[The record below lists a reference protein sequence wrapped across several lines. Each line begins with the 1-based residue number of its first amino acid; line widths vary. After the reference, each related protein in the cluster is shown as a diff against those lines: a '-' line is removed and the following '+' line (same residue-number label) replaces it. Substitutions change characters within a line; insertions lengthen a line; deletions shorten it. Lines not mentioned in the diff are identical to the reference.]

1 MNPEKRLGEA
11 EKQLRLFKE
20 AAALEAD
27 QEDQSPVETGETAY
41 TKLTTK
47 VKRGTGTRDQDTTK
61 IVTRHPD
68 PQEAAV
74 RHQKSLQAVRSAAAT
89 ARSIDPEETD
99 E

>member
-1 MNPEKRLGEA
+1 MTDDFDPLT
-11 EKQLRLFKE
+11 QV
-20 AAALEAD
+20 
-27 QEDQSPVETGETAY
+27 PTPETAY

-68 PQEAAV
+68 PEEAAR
-74 RHQKSLQAVRSAAAT
+74 RHQKSLEAVRSAAYT
-89 ARSIDPEETD
+89 ARSITPEGDD